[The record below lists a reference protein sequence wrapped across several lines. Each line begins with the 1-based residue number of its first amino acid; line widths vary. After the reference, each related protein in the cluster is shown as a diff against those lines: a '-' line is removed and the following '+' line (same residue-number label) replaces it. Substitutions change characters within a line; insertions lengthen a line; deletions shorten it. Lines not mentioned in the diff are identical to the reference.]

1 MRIVITKNGAI
12 VIKDLESLNPPTQN
26 INTSSN
32 TNIYNSNNSN
42 IVTSKIDTGE
52 NDIIPPSNLKV
63 LDLDTNKKLR
73 IPPEMEDKYMS
84 NIKKTENIEPSE
96 NLLPDIFINISKSMD
111 LDNLYSSNNSSLPAV
126 RNKFPLKYIISP
138 DSYNNLEKDIEKKRE
153 MLKKGKKVT
162 EKNFRTEVYEDPK
175 ISFEKNIYS
184 EIPISNRNLITYLNE
199 DTNISN
205 KYVEKL
211 SKYNDER
218 LRKLNKICQKA
229 FYYKDQMDIINN
241 YAKKKLKDETIQ
253 ISEIYKNKLEEMKD
267 ELDKYKKIVQ
277 NDRPKFNYKDKY
289 INQYRIAE
297 RNWDIYHIERLYKKS
312 NPPKVSTYQEQ
323 V

>member
-12 VIKDLESLNPPTQN
+12 IVKDLESLNPPSQN
-26 INTSSN
+26 INTVSN
-32 TNIYNSNNSN
+32 SNLYNSNNQ
-42 IVTSKIDTGE
+42 TSKIDTGE

-84 NIKKTENIEPSE
+84 NIKKTENTEPPE
-96 NLLPDIFINISKSMD
+96 NFLPDIFTNISKSMD

-126 RNKFPLKYIISP
+126 RTKFPLKYIISP
-138 DSYNNLEKDIEKKRE
+138 DSYNNLEKDIENKRE

-184 EIPISNRNLITYLNE
+184 EIPTSNRNLITYLNE

-229 FYYKDQMDIINN
+229 FYYKEQMDVINH
-241 YAKKKLKDETIQ
+241 YVKKKLKDEAIQ
-253 ISEIYKNKLEEMKD
+253 TSEIYKNKLEEMKD
-267 ELDKYKKIVQ
+267 DLDKYKKIIQ

-297 RNWDIYHIERLYKKS
+297 KNWDIYHIERLYKKS